1 MRKFKK
7 NLYFVAFAVM
17 LLFVSLGATSFFSI
31 NKQNQ
36 DTTLSFYTTQ
46 SVQSNSG
53 TFQGNNFSFA
63 TRNTVGATA
72 DYSSETE
79 TLKNYLI
86 ACDDLLGVENC
97 LADNV
102 DTYTS
107 VYASTSQ
114 ALTDDDQTTIGSNE
128 TYSEKSTNA
137 LARYNEIDAQKKQ
150 LKTYQ
155 NAYDLAGNAL
165 LTIGNVEQTNKSEVQ
180 SKLSDYLTKKETL
193 VNYLVSINV
202 DNSIA
207 NSYINSSYETCYDTK
222 LEQVNSL
229 KIQIDKPIQNTSFD
243 MKFVYDGKKHY
254 LTTKDEQTGKFA
266 ISGFNS
272 ETMEFDCNEGLQY
285 KDTGKTNA
293 GQYSIRIKPKDG
305 YEWRESG
312 TTDTLQFNYEIVKAT
327 YKYAQHFAINDAS
340 YTYNGNDF
348 MPPLVLKNSDA
359 LRAELVKDG
368 YSIPA
373 KNATDNYIQTLL
385 DGNGVSFDVTKLLI
399 FQGIK
404 ITYAYND
411 VIRNAVSDVGR
422 YIVNVTFADSDDE
435 EENFKNYNEITTLTS
450 NLVINALSVSYVDE
464 QLVEKVA
471 LTTMNGAGIVPDASL
486 EVKEMSVED
495 FPLDSNSTKFR
506 KYIAEN
512 EEIVYSYD
520 IKITGSENI
529 LHGGQSQ
536 LRILIP
542 ENVKGKD
549 FKLLHIH
556 GTETYY
562 NVDVVN
568 YTIDGDYVVFN
579 IVNFSTFSFVCQK
592 EVGLAWWAI
601 LLICFAGLVVVLA
614 GIYLALF
621 FAWKKNGSTKA
632 KALVPYFEKTYKT
645 IYKIEYNKTQELSSS
660 NVKLLEDVKS
670 DNEFA
675 NLEQSS
681 NKNLAKQ
688 DKKEDLNIKELKK
701 KTTRPTIKLRKTS
714 QETVS
719 EKKKVG
725 RPKKEKV
732 DSAPKKRGRPRKVV
746 EETAPKKRGRPRKE
760 KVEKP
765 KLKRGRPKKVVDTPV
780 SKKRRGRPR
789 KTDK

>member
-17 LLFVSLGATSFFSI
+17 LLFVSLGATSIFSI

-36 DTTLSFYTTQ
+36 NTTLSFYTTQ

-63 TRNTVGATA
+63 TRNIVGATA

-86 ACDDLLGVENC
+86 ACDDLLGVKNC
-97 LADNV
+97 LSDNV

-114 ALTDDDQTTIGSNE
+114 ALTLDDQTTIENNT
-128 TYSEKSTNA
+128 TYNEKSANA
-137 LARYNEIDAQKKQ
+137 LAKYKEIDTQKKQ

-155 NAYDLAGNAL
+155 NAYDLTGNAL
-165 LTIGNVEQTNKSEVQ
+165 LTIGNVEQTNKSDVQ

-202 DNSIA
+202 DNSVA
-207 NSYINSSYETCYDTK
+207 NSYINSSYETCYNTK

-229 KIQIDKPIQNTSFD
+229 KIQIDKPIQNTSFN
-243 MKFVYDGKKHY
+243 MKFVYDGNKHY
-254 LTTKDEQTGKFA
+254 LTTKDEQTGTIA

-272 ETMEFDCNEGLQY
+272 ETMEFDGPAY
-285 KDTGKTNA
+285 ADFGRINA
-293 GQYSIRIKPKDG
+293 EKYSIRIKPKDG
-305 YEWRESG
+305 YEWREDG
-312 TTDTLQFNYEIVKAT
+312 TTDTLQFNYEIEKAT
-327 YKYAQHFAINDAS
+327 YKYAQNFAINDAS

-385 DGNGVSFDVTKLLI
+385 DSKGVSFDVTKLLLS
-399 FQGIK
+399 QKIK

-422 YIVNVTFADSDDE
+422 YIVSVTFADSDDE

-486 EVKEMSVED
+486 EVKEMAVED

-632 KALVPYFEKTYKT
+632 KALVPYFEKTYKN

-670 DNEFA
+670 DNEFT
-675 NLEQSS
+675 NLEQS
-681 NKNLAKQ
+681 NDNNLVEQ
-688 DKKEDLNIKELKK
+688 DKKEDLNAKELKK
-701 KTTRPTIKLRKTS
+701 KTARPTIKLRKTS